1 MAKPLPCCDQPPRT
15 QEHPLPCHQR
25 QWFPSVGFLIY
36 WVSHQLHQLLLN
48 HLCFLSFD
56 HHLVVT
62 NLLVLRNTLNTL
74 KTDKWQKGVTA
85 TGFEPA
91 SPRRDLN
98 PQSLAPRA
106 STLSIRSLGA
116 LPVSYAVSK
125 QMERNSLTHPRW
137 LHLILQKSK
146 GRQQ

>member
-74 KTDKWQKGVTA
+74 KPGNWQKGVTA

-106 STLSIRSLGA
+106 STLSIRSRGA
-116 LPVSYAVSK
+116 LPVSYTVSK
-125 QMERNSLTHPRW
+125 QNERNSWTHLRW
-137 LHLILQKSK
+137 LHSILQSNEET
-146 GRQQ
+146 QQ

>member
-1 MAKPLPCCDQPPRT
+1 MAKPLPSCDQPPRT
-15 QEHPLPCHQR
+15 QEHPLHCHQR
-25 QWFPSVGFLIY
+25 FSSVVVLIY

-56 HHLVVT
+56 HHHVVT
-62 NLLVLRNTLNTL
+62 NLLVLRITLNKL
-74 KTDKWQKGVTA
+74 KTGKLQKGVTA

-106 STLSIRSLGA
+106 STLSIRSRGA

-125 QMERNSLTHPRW
+125 QMERNSLTHPR
-137 LHLILQKSK
+137 
-146 GRQQ
+146 